1 MKDQT
6 ATSRLT
12 SLRWNGDD
20 SNDYSND
27 DSNDDDD
34 HVEAG
39 GVQAYKRQAG
49 REGTR
54 RKDYTEAF
62 QFGEQVCHMVFVVM
76 IWNRTIG
83 VPSTGAMMIGIV
95 LY

>member
-20 SNDYSND
+20 SND
-27 DSNDDDD
+27 DSNDD

-39 GVQAYKRQAG
+39 GVQTYKRQAG

-54 RKDYTEAF
+54 GKDYTEAF
-62 QFGEQVCHMVFVVM
+62 QFGEQVCHRAFVVM
-76 IWNRTIG
+76 IMNRTMG
-83 VPSTGAMMIGIV
+83 VSSTGAMMIGIV
-95 LY
+95 PF

>member
-20 SNDYSND
+20 SNDDSND
-27 DSNDDDD
+27 DDDD

-39 GVQAYKRQAG
+39 GVQAYQRQAG

-62 QFGEQVCHMVFVVM
+62 QFGEQVCHRVFVVM
-76 IWNRTIG
+76 IMNRIRTMG